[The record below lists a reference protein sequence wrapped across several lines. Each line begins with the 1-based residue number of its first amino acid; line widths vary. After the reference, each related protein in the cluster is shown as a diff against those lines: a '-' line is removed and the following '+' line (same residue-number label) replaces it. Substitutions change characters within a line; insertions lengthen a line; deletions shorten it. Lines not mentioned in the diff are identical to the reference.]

1 MMKTLLVLFLAL
13 SASLRA
19 QDAVTLIRQ
28 GDVHDVKYEAAEA
41 LKYYLPA
48 EKLQPRN
55 AELLV
60 KIARQ
65 YVFRMTSLSST
76 AEKLA
81 SAKTALSYSQR
92 AVKIDPK
99 SCEAQ
104 LGIAISLGRMAQLQG
119 NKEKV
124 AASRPIKEAAETAA
138 KLDPRNDYAWHI
150 LGRWHQGIAG
160 ANSFLLAIARLVY
173 GDIPEASNEKAVD
186 YFKKAVSLRPD
197 RLIHFIELGR
207 TYAQMGKKEEARK
220 LIEKGLRM
228 PNTEKDDAETKE
240 RGRKALA
247 SL

>member
-1 MMKTLLVLFLAL
+1 MKALILSIITLT
-13 SASLRA
+13 ASLQG
-19 QDAVTLIRQ
+19 QDAPTLIRQ
-28 GDVHDVKYEAAEA
+28 GDVHDVKYQANEA

-48 EKLQPRN
+48 EKLQPDN

-65 YVFRMTSLSST
+65 YVFRMTSLPTT

-81 SAKTALSYSQR
+81 SAKTALSYSTR
-92 AVKIDPK
+92 AAKTDPK

-119 NKEKV
+119 NKDKV
-124 AASRPIKEAAETAA
+124 AASRPIKEAAEKAA

-173 GDIPEASNEKAVD
+173 GDIPEASNDKAVE
-186 YFKKAVSLRPD
+186 YFKKAISLRPE
-197 RLIHFIELGR
+197 RLIHHIELGR
-207 TYAQMGKKEEARK
+207 TYAQMGKADEARR
-220 LIEKGLRM
+220 LLEKGLAM

-240 RGRKALA
+240 RGRKTLA
-247 SL
+247 GL

>member
-1 MMKTLLVLFLAL
+1 MKTLIVLLLVLT
-13 SASLRA
+13 ASLQA
-19 QDAVTLIRQ
+19 QEANTLIRQ

-41 LKYYLPA
+41 LKYYLTA
-48 EKLQPRN
+48 EKLQPGN

-124 AASRPIKEAAETAA
+124 AASQNAEAPP
-138 KLDPRNDYAWHI
+138 LPRI
-150 LGRWHQGIAG
+150 T
-160 ANSFLLAIARLVY
+160 S
-173 GDIPEASNEKAVD
+173 
-186 YFKKAVSLRPD
+186 
-197 RLIHFIELGR
+197 
-207 TYAQMGKKEEARK
+207 
-220 LIEKGLRM
+220 
-228 PNTEKDDAETKE
+228 
-240 RGRKALA
+240 
-247 SL
+247 

>member
-1 MMKTLLVLFLAL
+1 MTW
-13 SASLRA
+13 SASLQG
-19 QDAVTLIRQ
+19 QDVSALIRQ
-28 GDVHDVKYEAAEA
+28 GDVHDVKYQANEA

-48 EKLQPRN
+48 EKLQTDN
-55 AELLV
+55 ATLLV

-65 YVFRMTSLSST
+65 YVFRMTSLPTT

-81 SAKTALSYSQR
+81 SARTALSYSTR
-92 AVKIDPK
+92 AAKLDSK

-119 NKEKV
+119 SKEKV
-124 AASRPIKEAAETAA
+124 AASRLIKEAAEQAT

-173 GDIPEASNEKAVD
+173 GEIPEASNDKAVE
-186 YFKKAVSLRPD
+186 YFKKAISLRPD
-197 RLIHFIELGR
+197 RLIHHIELGR
-207 TYAQMGKKEEARK
+207 TYAQMGKVHEARK
-220 LIEKGLRM
+220 LIEKGLAM

-240 RGRKALA
+240 RGRKTLA
-247 SL
+247 SM